1 MEITMEQI
9 VPVILILV
17 GFLFVVIGLVL
28 TLRAKGASKW
38 PTTDGVIVKSDL
50 AEHIIKNRTK
60 SHQIHTYT
68 SYEPKFEYQY
78 TINGKALSGDRLSF
92 GLTRLPLEKAQE
104 LLKKYPVNAQVP
116 VYYNPRKIKDSRLEV
131 SAASAAP
138 QLVIG
143 LVIGAIG
150 VVWLVVTLL

>member
-1 MEITMEQI
+1 
-9 VPVILILV
+9 
-17 GFLFVVIGLVL
+17 
-28 TLRAKGASKW
+28 
-38 PTTDGVIVKSDL
+38 
-50 AEHIIKNRTK
+50 
-60 SHQIHTYT
+60 
-68 SYEPKFEYQY
+68 
-78 TINGKALSGDRLSF
+78 
-92 GLTRLPLEKAQE
+92 
-104 LLKKYPVNAQVP
+104 VNAQVP